1 MKKLLMIG
9 AILVLGATSF
19 AGVSVE
25 LDRKSNGGDPAT
37 FSYEGTGK
45 MTVGSTGMA
54 VEGTNNGMLVVTPTM
69 SAGADGTSLEF
80 SFGDLVKGSTSTVT
94 GRFTAEIIKEDG
106 IAVALKNS
114 VKSYLETVDSPDVDG
129 SQTRI
134 QEIQLTSGNANNV
147 GKLSYELT
155 NKVNNNDKTYEG
167 EIIAKVTA
175 DGANTGYFSDKSAR
189 VVVEVTSGDWKN

>member
-25 LDRKSNGGDPAT
+25 LDKTGDT
-37 FSYEGTGK
+37 YGGTGK

-54 VEGTNNGMLVVTPTM
+54 VEGTNNGTLVVTPTM

-80 SFGDLVKGSTSTVT
+80 SFGDLVKGTTSTVT

-106 IAVALKNS
+106 IAVALKDS
-114 VKSYLETVDSPDVDG
+114 IKSYLETADSPDTKG
-129 SQTRI
+129 TQTRI
-134 QEIQLTSGNANNV
+134 QDIQLTSGNANEV

-189 VVVEVTSGDWKN
+189 VVVEVTSKAWKN

>member
-9 AILVLGATSF
+9 AILALGVTSF

-25 LDRKSNGGDPAT
+25 LDRKGDGGQPEKFT
-37 FSYEGTGK
+37 YEGIGK

-94 GRFTAEIIKEDG
+94 GRFTAEIIKADG
-106 IAVALKNS
+106 IPVALKDS
-114 VKSYLETVDSPDVDG
+114 IKSYLETADAPDAG
-129 SQTRI
+129 GTQTRI
-134 QEIQLTSGNANNV
+134 QEIQLTSGNAGNV

-175 DGANTGYFSDKSAR
+175 DGEHTGYFSDKSAR
-189 VVVEVTSGDWKN
+189 VVVEVISNAWK

>member
-25 LDRKSNGGDPAT
+25 LDKEQPGNTTYGGI
-37 FSYEGTGK
+37 GK

-69 SAGADGTSLEF
+69 SAGSDGTSLEF
-80 SFGDLVKGSTSTVT
+80 SFGDLVKGTTSTAT
-94 GRFTAEIIKEDG
+94 GRFTAEIIKADG
-106 IAVALKNS
+106 IPVALKDS
-114 VKSYLETVDSPDVDG
+114 IKSYLETADSPDVNG
-129 SQTRI
+129 NQTKI
-134 QEIQLTSGNANNV
+134 SDIQLTSGNAKNV

-167 EIIAKVTA
+167 EIIAKVIA

-189 VVVEVTSGDWKN
+189 VVVEVTSGNWKN

>member
-9 AILVLGATSF
+9 AILILGATSF

-25 LDRKSNGGDPAT
+25 LSKDSAGT
-37 FSYEGTGK
+37 TYSGTGK

-54 VEGTNNGMLVVTPTM
+54 VEGTDNGILVVTPTM

-80 SFGDLVKGSTSTVT
+80 SFGDLVKGTTSTAT
-94 GRFTAEIIKEDG
+94 GRFTAEIIKADG

-114 VKSYLETVDSPDVDG
+114 IKSYLETADAPDADG
-129 SQTRI
+129 TQTKI
-134 QEIQLTSGNANNV
+134 SDITLTTSNAADV
-147 GKLSYELT
+147 GSLSYELT

-175 DGANTGYFSDKSAR
+175 DGEHTGYFSDKSAR
-189 VVVEVTSGDWKN
+189 VVVEVTSKAWK

>member
-9 AILVLGATSF
+9 VILVLGATSF

-25 LDRKSNGGDPAT
+25 LDKETPAAT
-37 FSYEGTGK
+37 YGGTGK

-54 VEGTNNGMLVVTPTM
+54 IEGTDNGMLVVTPTM

-80 SFGDLVKGSTSTVT
+80 SFGDLVKGTTSTVT
-94 GRFTAEIIKEDG
+94 GRFTAEIIKADG
-106 IAVALKNS
+106 IPVALKNS
-114 VKSYLETVDSPDVDG
+114 VKSYLETADSPDTKG
-129 SQTRI
+129 TQTRI
-134 QEIQLTSGNANNV
+134 SEIILNNGNSQEV

-167 EIIAKVTA
+167 EIIAKVTT
-175 DGANTGYFSDKSAR
+175 GANTGYFSDKSAR
-189 VVVEVTSGDWKN
+189 VVVEVISDDWK